1 MNLIPS
7 HIFSPTPKFALA
19 KDFIYLFIFII
30 SFVCERDVIYNLVF
44 STVRDKDDRMMKGKV
59 GYGRVGLHLVAT
71 QTSLVVLVWITIVL
85 GFPFLE
91 KAQHKRK
98 CPYL

>member
-1 MNLIPS
+1 M
-7 HIFSPTPKFALA
+7 
-19 KDFIYLFIFII
+19 
-30 SFVCERDVIYNLVF
+30 CERDVIYNLVF